1 MLTLLGLEAGREVN
15 QDRMIDA
22 LWGSEPPRTAV
33 KSLHSHVWRLRSALV
48 ASELG
53 VEVRRGSLGYCLEM
67 PADAVDTNVVM
78 RLADEGRQHAARGN
92 HTAAVAAFDD
102 ALSYWRGP
110 SLGEFADEQSLMG
123 EAARFDEL
131 RAAISEERL
140 EARLALGQHSAV
152 IGELEL
158 LCAEFPFREP
168 LAALR
173 TLALYRA
180 GRQAEALAVLQDLRN
195 RLRDELGLEA
205 SPPLNDLEHAI
216 LVQSP
221 SLGWAGDT
229 PTFSSDNALRVMLVD
244 DHPLWRQAVRAIL
257 ERDGDAVVVAEADDG
272 EAAVATVIEA
282 KPELVLMDLH
292 LPGMGGVE
300 TTRRIMETLP
310 DTRVLMLSASEDQAD
325 VVDALRAGAYGY
337 VLKTGDGQA
346 VVDAVRRVV
355 AGEAVFSASLSSVVL
370 AELRRPPVG

>member
-1 MLTLLGLEAGREVN
+1 MLLGLEAGREVH
-15 QDRMIDA
+15 QDRLIDA
-22 LWGSEPPRTAV
+22 LWGASPPRTAV
-33 KSLHSHVWRLRSALV
+33 KSLHSHVWRLRSALD
-48 ASELG
+48 ASEADIA
-53 VEVRRGSLGYCLEM
+53 VTRGTLGYGLEL
-67 PADAVDTNVVM
+67 ASEAVDTVVVK
-78 RLADEGRQHAARGN
+78 RLAEEGRASAARGDN
-92 HTAAVAAFDD
+92 LAAVATFDE

-110 SLGEFADEQSLMG
+110 SLGEFAEEESLVG

-131 RAAISEERL
+131 RAAISEERI
-140 EARLALGQHSAV
+140 EARLALGHHSAV

-180 GRQAEALAVLQDLRN
+180 GRQAEALAVLQELRR

-205 SPPLNDLEHAI
+205 SPPLNELEHAI

-221 SLGWAGDT
+221 ALGWTGEA
-229 PTFSSDNALRVMLVD
+229 PTFTADNALRVMLVD
-244 DHPLWRQAVRAIL
+244 DHPLWRHAVRAIL
-257 ERDGDAVVVAEADDG
+257 EREGDAVVVAEVDDG
-272 EAAVATVIEA
+272 EAALAAVADA
-282 KPELVLMDLH
+282 RPELVLMDLH

-300 TTRRIMETLP
+300 ATRRIVELAP
-310 DTRVLMLSASEDQAD
+310 DTRVLMLSASQDQSD
-325 VVDALRAGAYGY
+325 VVEALRAGAYGY

-355 AGEAVFSASLSSVVL
+355 AGETVFSASLSSVVL
-370 AELRRPPVG
+370 GELRRPPVR